1 MENAKQSAKKGLDEI
16 KNFYKGDFMDII
28 VTFFKSPLDGL
39 RTIFKNPNEKSL
51 INTLIISASVFILY
65 LIGSYIIMGSARQYM
80 KFFDFIKISLFP
92 IVCMFLISGLSF
104 IIKSIFGKADFKNE
118 LLTGA
123 ICGIPFA
130 LLILILFVMKLLV
143 NENNILNLI
152 SNPMG
157 GNLVGTLLFFYI
169 LLMLMN
175 VFQQS
180 LKSSGIKDVLAW
192 YLSPISVLF
201 AIYLTSQIL
210 Y

>member
-1 MENAKQSAKKGLDEI
+1 MENTKQNAKKGLDEI

-28 VTFFKSPLDGL
+28 VIFFKSPLDGL
-39 RTIFKNPNEKSL
+39 RSIFKNPSEKSL
-51 INTLIISASVFILY
+51 INTLIISASVLILY
-65 LIGSYIIMGSARQYM
+65 VIGSYIIMGEARQHM
-80 KFFDFIKISLFP
+80 KFFDFIKIGLFP
-92 IVCMFLISGLSF
+92 IVCMFLISSLSF

-130 LLILILFVMKLLV
+130 LLIMVLFIVKLLV
-143 NENNILNLI
+143 NENNILSLM

-157 GNLVGTLLFFYI
+157 GNLVVTLLFFYI
-169 LLMLMN
+169 ILMLIN

-180 LKSSGIKDVLAW
+180 LRSSGTKDVLAW

-210 Y
+210 F